1 MKKLLIGILFLT
13 AITACSSDDTLNNNP
28 NLLDVNV
35 NFQIDLSLP
44 QYNSLNFP
52 SSPIYIPN
60 YGNAGVVIM
69 KNGADSFVAFDAA
82 DPNHPRKN
90 ECVAMELDG
99 IQIFCGCEGNTYDL
113 YTGGAVEGDE
123 EDLRYPLF
131 RYRVIKGGNGLLNVR
146 N

>member
-1 MKKLLIGILFLT
+1 MKNFLIGMLLIT
-13 AITACSSDDTLNNNP
+13 VTVACSDDDTLNNNP

-52 SSPIYIPN
+52 SSPVYVPN
-60 YGNAGVVIM
+60 YGNGGVVIM
-69 KNGADSFVAFDAA
+69 KSGTDAFVAYDAA

-90 ECVAMELDG
+90 ECVAMEVDG
-99 IQIFCGCEGNTYDL
+99 VQLYCSCEGNTYDL
-113 YTGGAVEGDE
+113 FTGGVVEGEE
-123 EDLRYPLF
+123 EDLEYPLF
-131 RYRVIKGGNGLLNVR
+131 RYRVVSSGNGLLNVR